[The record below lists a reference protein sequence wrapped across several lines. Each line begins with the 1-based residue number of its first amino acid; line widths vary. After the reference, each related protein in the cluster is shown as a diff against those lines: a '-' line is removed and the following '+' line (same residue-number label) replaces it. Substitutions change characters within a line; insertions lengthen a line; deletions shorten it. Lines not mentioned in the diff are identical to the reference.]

1 MKKERKEKKRLI
13 PVLGRG
19 LGLIPGLDPILSPM
33 WGGNLMTHIQFVSNK
48 GKRNEVHY
56 NKKYT
61 YNFCVHY
68 HIYIY
73 I

>member
-19 LGLIPGLDPILSPM
+19 LGLIPGPAPIL
-33 WGGNLMTHIQFVSNK
+33 WGVNLRTHIQFVSNK

-56 NKKYT
+56 NKKK
-61 YNFCVHY
+61 
-68 HIYIY
+68 YI
-73 I
+73 